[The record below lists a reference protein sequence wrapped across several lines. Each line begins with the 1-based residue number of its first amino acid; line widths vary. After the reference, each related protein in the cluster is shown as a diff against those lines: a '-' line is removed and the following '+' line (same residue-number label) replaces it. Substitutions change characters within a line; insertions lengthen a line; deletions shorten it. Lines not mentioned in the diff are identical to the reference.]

1 MLLRMTCYLSVI
13 LVLIIFVGIVDSIEI
28 LTRKFKKQ

>member
-28 LTRKFKKQ
+28 LTRKFKK

>member
-1 MLLRMTCYLSVI
+1 MLPRMTCYLSVI

-28 LTRKFKKQ
+28 LTRKFKK

>member
-1 MLLRMTCYLSVI
+1 MLLKMTCYLSVI

-28 LTRKFKKQ
+28 LTRKFKK

>member
-1 MLLRMTCYLSVI
+1 MLLRMICYLSVI

-28 LTRKFKKQ
+28 LTRKFKK